1 MSLEC
6 RSAKLAVVAGFAS
19 VVLLSASQAWATSGE
34 VGRTPICLHPVRSVQ
49 SARAAHIKTVH
60 TAETVIV
67 SLIDAGTTAWNAT
80 LGAVMPAP
88 ELVLKRAGR
97 V

>member
-1 MSLEC
+1 MSLE
-6 RSAKLAVVAGFAS
+6 RRFAKLAVAAGS
-19 VVLLSASQAWATSGE
+19 VSLLLLSASQAWAISGE
-34 VGRTPICLHPVRSVQ
+34 VGRTPICLHPSRTAQ
-49 SARAAHIKTVH
+49 AARAAHVKTVH

-67 SLIDAGTTAWNAT
+67 SLIDAGTTAWNVT

-88 ELVLKRAGR
+88 EIVLKRAGR